1 MLSNASDPTGGK
13 RASGL
18 ARSLSVRSG
27 SLLCARRTQV
37 GKKIQTRQ
45 GRSSVEVGGCGLY
58 RAFWAWWRARART
71 YTQLWR
77 VGVEYAGGP
86 PARFAP
92 RPRAIRAQQRRRG
105 CGEGLA
111 SGRRTPPTDANV
123 PSNWRGCAAAPVH
136 VGGREVL
143 WLHSEVDSVR
153 QMRAAFST
161 GSIRPHRAYEAH
173 CRVGHL
179 ARRGRHLLGHPH
191 VTRMAAREEEE
202 L

>member
-71 YTQLWR
+71 YIRSCGVWEWSTRAGRQLDLHLVLAQSVRSKGAAGAVKGWPLVDALRQPTQT
-77 VGVEYAGGP
+77 
-86 PARFAP
+86 
-92 RPRAIRAQQRRRG
+92 
-105 CGEGLA
+105 
-111 SGRRTPPTDANV
+111 SRRTGEDALPHLCMWV
-123 PSNWRGCAAAPVH
+123 RRCCGYTVRWISGKCARPSP
-136 VGGREVL
+136 
-143 WLHSEVDSVR
+143 
-153 QMRAAFST
+153 

-179 ARRGRHLLGHPH
+179 ARRGRHLLWHPH

>member
-58 RAFWAWWRARART
+58 RALGVVESTREDVYAAVWEWSTRAGRQLDLHLVLAQSVRSKGAAGAVKGWPLVDALRQP
-71 YTQLWR
+71 TQT
-77 VGVEYAGGP
+77 
-86 PARFAP
+86 
-92 RPRAIRAQQRRRG
+92 
-105 CGEGLA
+105 
-111 SGRRTPPTDANV
+111 SRRTGEDALPHLCMWV
-123 PSNWRGCAAAPVH
+123 RRCCGYTVRWISGKCARPSP
-136 VGGREVL
+136 
-143 WLHSEVDSVR
+143 
-153 QMRAAFST
+153 